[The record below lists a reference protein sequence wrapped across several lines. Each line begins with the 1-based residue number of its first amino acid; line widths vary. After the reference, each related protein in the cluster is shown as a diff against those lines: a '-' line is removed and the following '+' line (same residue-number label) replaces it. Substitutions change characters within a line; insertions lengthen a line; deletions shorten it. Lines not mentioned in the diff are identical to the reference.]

1 MHGTPRKLHPA
12 APPLHVTHTH
22 LRNLQEDERAAKRI
36 AQTRQKVARIT
47 AVRAQAEQRA
57 QAKSEWYDEQLHHLE
72 LQRQENARLKEQNI
86 KAK

>member
-1 MHGTPRKLHPA
+1 VTQGPALQHSHQLSHP
-12 APPLHVTHTH
+12 
-22 LRNLQEDERAAKRI
+22 QEDERATKRI